1 MMDLQDHLLIAMPNL
16 EDSYFYRTVIYIC
29 EHNEKGSMGL
39 VINQPTDLTIAELS
53 AKMNF
58 MMVTDRT
65 YNNKLVLAGG
75 PVNVDRGFILHTP
88 VPKVFNHSY
97 KVNDNLVLTT
107 SADVVDTFGT
117 PEEPEKYL
125 VALGC
130 ASWEANQLEQEIAH
144 DSWLVVPAT
153 EQILFDLPYDQRWL
167 AANQLL
173 GIDTHN
179 FVGQVGHC

>member
-16 EDSYFYRTVIYIC
+16 DDSYFYRTVIYIC

-39 VINQPTDLTIAELS
+39 VINQPTDLSIAELG

-65 YNNKLVLAGG
+65 YNDKLVLAGG
-75 PVNVDRGFILHTP
+75 PVNIDRGFILHTNTP
-88 VPKVFNHSY
+88 NTFDHSY

-117 PEEPEKYL
+117 IGEPH
-125 VALGC
+125 
-130 ASWEANQLEQEIAH
+130 QLEREIMNN
-144 DSWLVVPAT
+144 SWLVVPAT
-153 EQILFDLPYDQRWL
+153 EQILFDLPYDQRWF

-173 GIDTHN
+173 GIDGHN

>member
-16 EDSYFYRTVIYIC
+16 DDSYFYRTVIYIC

-39 VINQPTDLTIAELS
+39 VINQPTDLSIAELG

-65 YNNKLVLAGG
+65 YNDKLVLAGG
-75 PVNVDRGFILHTP
+75 PVNIDRGFILHTNTP
-88 VPKVFNHSY
+88 NTFDHSY

-107 SADVVDTFGT
+107 SADVVDTCGT
-117 PEEPEKYL
+117 MGEPEKYL
-125 VALGC
+125 VTLGC
-130 ASWEANQLEQEIAH
+130 ASWEPNQLEQEIVH

-153 EQILFDLPYDQRWL
+153 EQILFDLPYDQRWF

-173 GIDTHN
+173 GIDGHN

>member
-16 EDSYFYRTVIYIC
+16 DDSYFYRTVIYIC

-39 VINQPTDLTIAELS
+39 VINQPTDLSIAELG

-65 YNNKLVLAGG
+65 YNDKLVLAGG
-75 PVNVDRGFILHTP
+75 PVNIDRGFILHTNTTNT
-88 VPKVFNHSY
+88 FDHSY

-117 PEEPEKYL
+117 IGEPEKYL
-125 VALGC
+125 VTLGC
-130 ASWEANQLEQEIAH
+130 ASWEPNQLEQEIVH

-153 EQILFDLPYDQRWL
+153 EQILFDSPYDQRWF

-173 GIDTHN
+173 GIDGHN
-179 FVGQVGHC
+179 FVSQVGHC